1 VIKIFVNGTFD
12 VLHRGHIKLLN
23 YAKSLGDYLV
33 VGIDTDDR
41 IKEKKGNLRPVNNL
55 EERTFILEN
64 LKSVNKVFSF
74 SSDEELENLIKCI
87 KPDIMVIGSDW
98 KDKCIIGSY
107 YASKLIFF
115 DKIDGYSTTK
125 IIESIIDRR

>member
-1 VIKIFVNGTFD
+1 M
-12 VLHRGHIKLLN
+12 HRGHIKLLN

-64 LKSVNKVFSF
+64 LKGVDV
-74 SSDEELENLIKCI
+74 
-87 KPDIMVIGSDW
+87 
-98 KDKCIIGSY
+98 
-107 YASKLIFF
+107 
-115 DKIDGYSTTK
+115 
-125 IIESIIDRR
+125 R